1 MGTRQGTV
9 DFLLRQM
16 AGAVSAR
23 KMFGEY
29 ALYCEGKLVAL
40 VCDDQLFLKPTA
52 AGRRLLGTPEEQ
64 PPYPSAKP
72 CFVVGEDFWDDGPC
86 SLPSSGQRR
95 PNCRPPS
102 KSRAGAPG
110 HRPDPA
116 PLDRAG
122 NSTRRGTCSKNP
134 PLLGETPNLRQPLPS
149 LCNAAPGARRTRP

>member
-72 CFVVGEDFWDDGPC
+72 CFVVGEDFWDDGA
-86 SLPSSGQRR
+86 LLAALV
-95 PNCRPPS
+95 
-102 KSRAGAPG
+102 RATAAEL
-110 HRPDPA
+110 PA
-116 PLDRAG
+116 PVK
-122 NSTRRGTCSKNP
+122 RRRNAR
-134 PLLGETPNLRQPLPS
+134 TP
-149 LCNAAPGARRTRP
+149 A